1 MEIVGL
7 IGTWFG
13 YVGACVVSP
22 DATCRPL
29 LGFFAL
35 GAAAAAALTLMLL
48 AYRRAQTRQA
58 AEIEETRTRERAQ
71 EVQESLRRPLAAKI
85 TPPKPALRRS
95 SGRIP
100 AAA

>member
-1 MEIVGL
+1 MEIFGL

-29 LGFFAL
+29 LAFFAL
-35 GAAAAAALTLMLL
+35 GAAAAVALTLTLL
-48 AYRRAQTRQA
+48 AYQRAQRREA
-58 AEIEETRTRERAQ
+58 AEIEETRTLAHAQ
-71 EVQESLRRPLAAKI
+71 EVQDRLRRTLAAKI
-85 TPPKPALRRS
+85 TPPKPALR
-95 SGRIP
+95 GRMP